1 MLKTRIITAV
11 CLMAVFIPAMFLL
24 SNIWWAALIGI
35 LALFA
40 LAEWADMIG
49 LNAATKWGYVLLGT
63 AIGAYFFKDNF
74 FSLNGGIGWARTI
87 GFWAAV
93 FWCIVAPV
101 WLFTKLRA
109 PRAILAGLGLLL
121 VLSVWLGFVWGK
133 IHDSRTLF
141 VLLSTVWVADSAA
154 YFFGKN
160 FGKHKL
166 APNISPGKTWEGVAG
181 ALIGVSLYSIILQQF
196 DYPVATLPLTS
207 LPIFWAVAVLGV
219 IGDLFES
226 LIKRQF
232 NLKDSGNCIPGHG
245 GIWDRIDGVVS
256 SLPVV
261 LFLMDAI
268 VLRR

>member
-11 CLMAVFIPAMFLL
+11 CLMVVLIPAIFLL
-24 SNIWWAALIGI
+24 PNIWWAVLVGV

-49 LNAATKWGYVLLGT
+49 LKATTKLGYLLLGA
-63 AIGAYFFKDNF
+63 AIGAYFFRDNF
-74 FSLNGGIGWARTI
+74 FSLNGGVSWARTI
-87 GFWAAV
+87 GFWAAF
-93 FWCIVAPV
+93 FWCIVAPI
-101 WLFTKLRA
+101 WLYTKMRA
-109 PRAILAGLGLLL
+109 PRALLAGLGLLL
-121 VLSVWLGFVWGK
+121 VLSLWLGFVWGK
-133 IHDSRTLF
+133 IDARNLF
-141 VLLSTVWVADSAA
+141 VLLSTVWVADSVA

-166 APNISPGKTWEGVAG
+166 APYISPGKTWEGVAG
-181 ALIGVSLYSIILQQF
+181 ALIGVSLYSIFLQQF
-196 DYPVATLPLTS
+196 DFPVATLEFTTM
-207 LPIFWAVAVLGV
+207 PIFWAVAILGI

-245 GIWDRIDGVVS
+245 GIWDRIDGIVS

-261 LFLMDAI
+261 LYLLDAI
-268 VLRR
+268 VLYR